1 MTPTVATILIVEEE
15 TEARVTLCRIL
26 GDAGYKVIGLEKRSD
41 ALEIIQ
47 RSPFDVVIA
56 DITLPGVDA
65 MEILELAKEVN
76 PDTTVIIITSYASI
90 ARAVDAVSQGAY
102 AYFVKPINPSE
113 IKTVIA
119 NVLKQQRLLQENKRL
134 VESLQLTNKL
144 LLEANEKLRIE
155 MTERKQ
161 VEEALKE
168 SEEKYRSLVN
178 NVKLGI
184 LRSTPPGRI
193 LEVNPALEE
202 LTGYSRK
209 ELLKMDMSKMYV
221 NLEERRAII
230 KELTSI
236 RGKVV
241 RELRW
246 RKKDGTE
253 MVVLNRV
260 IAVRDD
266 TGNVLYLDAII
277 EDITERKRMEQRIEH
292 LNMVLKAIRNVN
304 QLIAREKD
312 RDKLLKGICSN
323 LVETRGYDYAWLAI
337 MDESGGLMTTVEAGL
352 GEDFLPMVKLLKGGK
367 LPDCVQ
373 RALKQ
378 KEVVVTE
385 DPASSCTG
393 CPLAGTYHGRG
404 GICLR
409 LALEGKVYGALCVS
423 IPSPLILDKEEQS
436 LVKEV
441 VNDIAFALHNIELEE
456 KHKQAEE
463 LYRTLATSSPV
474 GVYIA
479 QEGKFVFVNPQFQK
493 YTGFAEDELLG
504 RDSLSLVHPEDR
516 KMVRENAVEM
526 LKGKHSSPYE
536 FRVIDKGGKTLWAI
550 ETVTAT
556 HYKGKRVTLGNFMD
570 ITERRQM
577 EEDLQEK
584 NRQLMK
590 QQQELMEKTRELEA
604 ASQAKSEFLAQMSHE
619 LRTPLNVIIGFSEL
633 MLDGVP
639 GKINKEQRQCLD
651 DVLSSSKHLLDLIND
666 VLDLSKV
673 ESGKIKLRQID
684 ITMTDV
690 LEGLKRTMTP
700 ILLPR
705 KQSLVIKVDRGLP
718 PVHADKGKIRQ
729 VILNLL
735 SNATRFTPDGG
746 KLKIEAIRKDHSCQ
760 VSVVD
765 NGIGIKKEDQERLF
779 EPFIQLDNPLT
790 GEKGGTGLGLALTK
804 QIIEKHGGQIW
815 VESEYGKGSRFIF
828 TLPLAATG

>member
-1 MTPTVATILIVEEE
+1 
-15 TEARVTLCRIL
+15 
-26 GDAGYKVIGLEKRSD
+26 
-41 ALEIIQ
+41 
-47 RSPFDVVIA
+47 
-56 DITLPGVDA
+56 
-65 MEILELAKEVN
+65 
-76 PDTTVIIITSYASI
+76 
-90 ARAVDAVSQGAY
+90 
-102 AYFVKPINPSE
+102 
-113 IKTVIA
+113 
-119 NVLKQQRLLQENKRL
+119 
-134 VESLQLTNKL
+134 
-144 LLEANEKLRIE
+144 
-155 MTERKQ
+155 
-161 VEEALKE
+161 
-168 SEEKYRSLVN
+168 
-178 NVKLGI
+178 
-184 LRSTPPGRI
+184 
-193 LEVNPALEE
+193 
-202 LTGYSRK
+202 
-209 ELLKMDMSKMYV
+209 
-221 NLEERRAII
+221 
-230 KELTSI
+230 
-236 RGKVV
+236 
-241 RELRW
+241 
-246 RKKDGTE
+246 
-253 MVVLNRV
+253 
-260 IAVRDD
+260 
-266 TGNVLYLDAII
+266 
-277 EDITERKRMEQRIEH
+277 
-292 LNMVLKAIRNVN
+292 
-304 QLIAREKD
+304 
-312 RDKLLKGICSN
+312 
-323 LVETRGYDYAWLAI
+323 
-337 MDESGGLMTTVEAGL
+337 
-352 GEDFLPMVKLLKGGK
+352 MVKLLKGGK

-373 RALKQ
+373 QALRQ
-378 KEVVVTE
+378 SETVVTE

-441 VNDIAFALHNIELEE
+441 ANDIAFALHNIELEE

-765 NGIGIKKEDQERLF
+765 NGIGIKKEDQERIF
-779 EPFIQLDNPLT
+779 EPFSQLDNPLT
-790 GEKGGTGLGLALTK
+790 GKKGGTGLGLALTK